1 MKALRVFTLYFVP
14 GISILI
20 FGFYTLTAG
29 WGDPDAWGAAHG
41 VHRSIVLNYRWVNA
55 VTLTG
60 WVFTLISVL
69 RHREM
74 SARLVAACATAYVL
88 CDIVYYIPMARLAG
102 EAFPFNQFAIFV
114 VQAVYALYLPSLMR
128 NRAVLGKC

>member
-1 MKALRVFTLYFVP
+1 MRALRVFTLYFVP

-20 FGFYTLTAG
+20 FGFYAVTAG

-41 VHRSIVLNYRWVNA
+41 VHKTIVLNYRWVNA

-60 WVFTLISVL
+60 WVVALLSILI
-69 RHREM
+69 RRET
-74 SARLVAACATAYVL
+74 SARLAATFATAYVL

-102 EAFPFNQFAIFV
+102 EAFPFDQFLIFA
-114 VQAVYALYLPSLMR
+114 VQAVYALFLPSLMR
-128 NRAVLGKC
+128 NRAVMR

>member
-1 MKALRVFTLYFVP
+1 MKALRLFTLYFVP

-20 FGFYTLTAG
+20 FGCYTVTAG

-41 VHRSIVLNYRWVNA
+41 VHKSIVLNYRWVNA

-60 WVFTLISVL
+60 WVATLIWVL
-69 RHREM
+69 MHREV
-74 SARLVAACATAYVL
+74 SARLAATFATAYVL

-102 EAFPFNQFAIFV
+102 ETFPFNQFSIFA
-114 VQAVYALYLPSLMR
+114 VQAVYALFLPSLMR
-128 NRAVLGKC
+128 NRAVVG